1 MRSPLS
7 CCLIAVSMVSI
18 PIVAVAQQADL
29 PSAPKA
35 VTLALS
41 GQQQST
47 PTGGEPKS
55 GKQPPPLVNPTTPT
69 VSITRSDA
77 ERMALKN
84 NPRITASQLLALAAG
99 QVTRETRS
107 AALPQ
112 LTGYLTGEEAEDGSR
127 IGAGA
132 GLPSSRLY
140 SHSSQTSAI
149 RVFWLRPTSSNNR
162 PRTRLPSLRSRTCFW
177 LLTKLSTDCSMLSRY

>member
-7 CCLIAVSMVSI
+7 CFLIAVFVVSV
-18 PIVAVAQQADL
+18 PVVAVAQQAGL
-29 PSAPKA
+29 PSAPEA

-41 GQQQST
+41 VQQRSI
-47 PTGGEPKS
+47 PTGGGPQS
-55 GKQPPPLVNPTTPT
+55 GKQPPPLVSPTTPT

-132 GLPSSRLY
+132 GLTSSRLY
-140 SHSSQTSAI
+140 SHFGAGGTLSQLITD
-149 RVFWLRPTSSNNR
+149 FGH
-162 PRTRLPSLRSRTCFW
+162 TRFRGC
-177 LLTKLSTDCSMLSRY
+177 DQ